1 MQQAGAGLHSG
12 PDTVSLPSL
21 KPTPYHRQLVA
32 LLGEH
37 EPQMWAG
44 FATRAKLEE
53 WSAETRLELLKHTVR
68 LDEETHAGVYRAA
81 ERAALALGLE
91 GLERHCYQAPTSP
104 LGVNAAL
111 YFVPEAL
118 HVVLQGDVIGLLD
131 DEELLALFG
140 HEYAHHRLWSLDDG
154 AHLAADRLLSMNAGL
169 NQAEPAQVRTAEH
182 QRLFTELVAD
192 RGAALAAGSWEA
204 AVRCLVKVETGL
216 AEVSAQAYLEQ
227 AREVL
232 EAHGQAA
239 GDAQQPA
246 LERTHPE
253 TYVRAHAVE
262 RWFVAGAEAEA
273 EAELARLIKGR
284 LCLQRLDFE
293 DQLHLADLTRR
304 WVSLVL
310 APAWMRTELLMGHV
324 RLLFADWT
332 PAESEGA
339 GSELAMELR
348 GTLPELEGYWLA
360 LLLDLALVDPGL
372 EDLPMVRALVLA
384 DELGVREAFEGL
396 ARTEIGMTKKLLAQL
411 WRDRESLPPAAEKP
425 S

>member
-1 MQQAGAGLHSG
+1 M
-12 PDTVSLPSL
+12 SLPSL
-21 KPTPYHRQLVA
+21 EPTPYHRQLVA

-37 EPQMWAG
+37 EAEMWAG

-53 WSAETRLELLKHTVR
+53 WSDETRLELLKNTVR

-81 ERAALALGLE
+81 EQAAVALGLE

-104 LGVNAAL
+104 MGVNASL

-131 DEELLALFG
+131 EDELLALFG
-140 HEYAHHRLWSLDDG
+140 HEYAHHRLWGMDEG
-154 AHLAADRLLSMNAGL
+154 AYLVADRLLSMNAGL
-169 NQAEPAQVRTAEH
+169 DHSEPAQVRTAEN

-216 AEVSAQAYLEQ
+216 AEASAQAYLEQ

-232 EAHGQAA
+232 EAPGESGEVTA
-239 GDAQQPA
+239 G
-246 LERTHPE
+246 ERTHPE
-253 TYVRAHAVE
+253 TYMRAHAVE

-273 EAELARLIKGR
+273 ELARLVKGPLR
-284 LCLQRLDFE
+284 LQGLDFE
-293 DQLHLADLTRR
+293 DQVRLAVLTRR

-310 APAWMRTELLMGHV
+310 APAWMRTELLVGHV
-324 RLLFADWT
+324 RLLFADWS
-332 PAESEGA
+332 ADESTDESADPGLIA
-339 GSELAMELR
+339 ELR
-348 GTLPELEGYWLA
+348 GTLPGLESYWLA
-360 LLLDLALVDPGL
+360 LLLDLALVDPSL

-384 DELGVREAFEGL
+384 QELGLREAFEGL
-396 ARTEIGMTKKLLAQL
+396 ARTELGMTKKLLTQL
-411 WRDRESLPPAAEKP
+411 WRDRESLLEAAEKL